1 MQDLVRQLLG
11 KETMSNESEAPDKF
25 KSLINAL
32 LKERFEEEFTFDPIV
47 VIPRIDHE
55 GRSYLH
61 TYIVFD
67 GDQRKLDPRWTM
79 RLSSR
84 VWPQAE
90 ELGFDAIPVQS
101 FVEKSEWPK
110 LERQLA

>member
-1 MQDLVRQLLG
+1 MQDLVCQLLG
-11 KETMSNESEAPDKF
+11 IETMSNESEAPDKF
-25 KSLINAL
+25 KSLIKAL
-32 LKERFEEEFTFDPIV
+32 LKEKFEGEFTFDPIV

-67 GDQRKLDPRWTM
+67 GDQSKLDPHWTL